1 VRVVLDAG
9 PVIHLSW
16 LHRLDLLPALFEEVL
31 IPEAVRDEVLAAPD
45 GTLGLDD
52 IRAAL
57 ASGNLTVRALPT
69 GARAAPVPSALG
81 AGEAAAI
88 ALAVELGADLF
99 LCDDV
104 FARREATARGLT
116 VTGTIGVLKAARE
129 RGLIDAVLPLV
140 LELRRLGLWV
150 SDALI
155 DEVRTDEAMSARRR
169 PGSTPPG

>member
-1 VRVVLDAG
+1 VRVVRDAG
-9 PVIHLSW
+9 PLIHLSW

-52 IRAAL
+52 IRAA
-57 ASGNLTVRALPT
+57 
-69 GARAAPVPSALG
+69 
-81 AGEAAAI
+81 
-88 ALAVELGADLF
+88 
-99 LCDDV
+99 
-104 FARREATARGLT
+104 
-116 VTGTIGVLKAARE
+116 RE

-155 DEVRTDEAMSARRR
+155 DEVRTDEALRAPRR